1 MKYFKPK
8 SLTWWSSCVPLIA
21 GVVVAFEPLHGGVAI
36 TETINNVTG
45 FLSPAV
51 MINAGLIGIGVRGA
65 LKDA

>member
-21 GVVVAFEPLHGGVAI
+21 GAVVAFEPIHGLSAI
-36 TETINNVTG
+36 TDTINNVTG
-45 FLSPAV
+45 FVSPAV

-65 LKDA
+65 MNDD

>member
-1 MKYFKPK
+1 M
-8 SLTWWSSCVPLIA
+8 PLIA